1 MKFVA
6 AVVLLPLLAGCVQPA
21 EAQYFNKRIDPF
33 GQGYGATAF
42 GVEVSNSGH
51 YVIASAAAFADSVF
65 YSSVVTSLVLNEAG
79 EVVSTDRVVA
89 PLTATYPGWSNSMA
103 KRLDGGLV
111 VGGSNLR
118 SDSSDNL
125 IRRPV
130 LFFISAMGLVDSLK
144 ALGPDNQEWLGRSA
158 NQALDGGYVICGDMV
173 APGATQSDAFVIRT
187 DAQGNELW
195 THTYG
200 GPWNDYLLS
209 IAVSSDTVVFAGGL
223 RRISNTNQQFWVQ
236 RLGASG
242 DVTWEKV
249 WGGAYAESTA
259 AISLAA
265 NGDVLV
271 GGAFDYVTT
280 LSRRYLARL
289 SATDGSFVWQYQYG
303 PETYDCALQT
313 VKEIMPSL
321 DLIAC
326 GSGAGP
332 NAQVYGTLL
341 RTTSEGDSLWM
352 RFYQYEAPGAPSSS
366 GLLRD
371 VTPTPDGGFIAVGSA
386 FAVNGVYSQD
396 VWAFKVDSMGCLEPG
411 CHLLTGI
418 ESQVTNLKGALTVAP
433 NPVRSGEAVQVS
445 ISLPPSITPQGPLRL
460 TVVSSEGRVVQEQLL
475 AEGGHGQRQGTQQEA
490 TFTALPAG
498 LSAGLYHLHLSDG
511 ARWLAGAKLV
521 VE

>member
-1 MKFVA
+1 
-6 AVVLLPLLAGCVQPA
+6 
-21 EAQYFNKRIDPF
+21 
-33 GQGYGATAF
+33 
-42 GVEVSNSGH
+42 
-51 YVIASAAAFADSVF
+51 
-65 YSSVVTSLVLNEAG
+65 
-79 EVVSTDRVVA
+79 
-89 PLTATYPGWSNSMA
+89 
-103 KRLDGGLV
+103 
-111 VGGSNLR
+111 
-118 SDSSDNL
+118 
-125 IRRPV
+125 
-130 LFFISAMGLVDSLK
+130 
-144 ALGPDNQEWLGRSA
+144 
-158 NQALDGGYVICGDMV
+158 
-173 APGATQSDAFVIRT
+173 
-187 DAQGNELW
+187 
-195 THTYG
+195 
-200 GPWNDYLLS
+200 
-209 IAVSSDTVVFAGGL
+209 VVFAGGL

-303 PETYDCALQT
+303 PQTYDCALQT

-332 NAQVYGTLL
+332 NAQVFGTLL
-341 RTTSEGDSLWM
+341 RTTSDGDSLWM
-352 RFYQYEAPGAPSSS
+352 RFYQYESPGAPSSS

-411 CHLLTGI
+411 CDLLTGI
-418 ESQVTNLKGALTVAP
+418 ETQVTNLKGALTVAP
-433 NPVRSGEAVQVS
+433 NPVRSGEAVQVR
-445 ISLPPSITPQGPLRL
+445 IGLPPSITPQGPLRL
-460 TVVSSEGRVVQEQLL
+460 TVVSSEGRVVREQNITPHTSLITL
-475 AEGGHGQRQGTQQEA
+475 HTS
-490 TFTALPAG
+490 FTP
-498 LSAGLYHLHLSDG
+498 GLYYLHLSDG
-511 ARWLAGAKLV
+511 ARWLAGAKVV